1 MNGGAFLNT
10 FFQRQG
16 HWMVL
21 ANVATK
27 VLGFVAVA
35 YVTRHT
41 TEQDFGVFSYA
52 KNTVSALVPL
62 MGLGAY
68 QAFLRYSADAPS
80 QRSKKSLYFYALGRG
95 IVFSLVLM
103 ALLHALAPWLCNAIP
118 ESVSVFRVLV
128 WVILSTLLME
138 SVKGYARAIHRNA
151 ISAKIDLTFAVLL
164 VLATLA
170 LMQGMGI
177 LGYAMAVVFAPL
189 LASIPFGLRM
199 GLWKWEWKS
208 LDRVYDGFWSYGLF
222 TTLGMV
228 LSQLFYAADVFLI
241 GHHFGE
247 EASVVAVYRVALIVP
262 LASTVLP
269 VSVAATDYM
278 NNALNKRDAR
288 ALRSYM
294 VGYWKTFGALSLA
307 LLGLLAWLAPVILQV
322 FGEGYADG
330 ANIMRIFLLGSL
342 GAHVLRVP
350 YGHLL
355 SAVGKANWNTYI
367 SVLLVVL
374 TVVFCTL
381 GIRHWGVEGAAMAMA
396 AMYWLGGLMN
406 ATMFEMYLRSL
417 TRGAKHCKHQE
428 QI

>member
-1 MNGGAFLNT
+1 
-10 FFQRQG
+10 
-16 HWMVL
+16 
-21 ANVATK
+21 
-27 VLGFVAVA
+27 
-35 YVTRHT
+35 
-41 TEQDFGVFSYA
+41 
-52 KNTVSALVPL
+52 
-62 MGLGAY
+62 
-68 QAFLRYSADAPS
+68 
-80 QRSKKSLYFYALGRG
+80 
-95 IVFSLVLM
+95 
-103 ALLHALAPWLCNAIP
+103 
-118 ESVSVFRVLV
+118 
-128 WVILSTLLME
+128 
-138 SVKGYARAIHRNA
+138 
-151 ISAKIDLTFAVLL
+151 
-164 VLATLA
+164 
-170 LMQGMGI
+170 
-177 LGYAMAVVFAPL
+177 
-189 LASIPFGLRM
+189 
-199 GLWKWEWKS
+199 
-208 LDRVYDGFWSYGLF
+208 
-222 TTLGMV
+222 MV

-322 FGEGYADG
+322 FGEGYAEG

-417 TRGAKHCKHQE
+417 TRGAKQREHQE